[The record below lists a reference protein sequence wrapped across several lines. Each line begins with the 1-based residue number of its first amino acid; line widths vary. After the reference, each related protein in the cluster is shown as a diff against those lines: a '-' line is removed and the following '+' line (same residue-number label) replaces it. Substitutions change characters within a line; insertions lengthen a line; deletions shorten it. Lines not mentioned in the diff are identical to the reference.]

1 MGPMTWISGSYHLM
15 IDDLSVIFC
24 ETASSRKYAK
34 VSEDELIVGIPI
46 KILPKLADATKKLA
60 NLRIRAQSRYF
71 R

>member
-1 MGPMTWISGSYHLM
+1 M
-15 IDDLSVIFC
+15 IDDLSMIFC
-24 ETASSRKYAK
+24 ETASSRKYGK

-46 KILPKLADATKKLA
+46 KISPNLADATQKLA